1 MNTFEIQKHI
11 YDYIFE
17 FEHQKRRAMSEQ
29 EFIDA
34 IPVIY
39 HIIKD
44 TRPEILDKLTKEEW
58 IFASQMGYKYQN
70 MPREFRVAAI
80 QQEYETIRR
89 QHGTN

>member
-17 FEHQKRRAMSEQ
+17 FEHKKEQAMSEQ

-44 TRPEILDKLTKEEW
+44 TRPEILGKLTKEEW
-58 IFASQMGYKYQN
+58 ILASQLGYKYQHT
-70 MPREFRVAAI
+70 PIEVRAQFI

-89 QHGTN
+89 QHGAD